1 MAKEDSRDVTASERR
16 SGQVRSPTKT
26 SSGAAQPGS
35 TLPSMLT
42 DAGRMLG
49 KYQLIAEI
57 ARGGMGVVYLAMV
70 QGPGGFN
77 KLVVVKELKPELVEE
92 PAFLTMFLDEARLAA
107 RLSHPN
113 IVQTN
118 EVGNDGDRYFMAMD
132 YLDGRGL
139 DQIRRRSKVAG
150 FGLSVPMHLRV
161 VCDMLAGLDYAH
173 KMTDFDGSPLHIVH
187 RDVSPQNVFVT
198 FDGQVKL
205 LDFGIAKA
213 SDSMYETHAGVVKGK
228 VSYMSPEQGRG
239 WKVDARADVFSAGV
253 MLWEALTGKRM
264 REGKNDQEKL
274 WALVSNEIPRA
285 SEIKPW
291 VPPELDEICARAMA
305 WNRDERY
312 TSAGA
317 MQQDLERYLVS
328 TGMNVSAREV
338 GSCVSELFR
347 EDRTNTNSVIE
358 AHIARLRG
366 GTVREKLPIIDV
378 ASRSVGSPTPS
389 GERAMTRPPFD
400 PENMPSADTPSA
412 RLVDDG
418 GSMVSESR
426 RPVQP
431 RRDLRP
437 VIITAIAGVV
447 VGIVVIFLVA
457 RLTHDASP
465 VTRADPAPPG
475 PQPVSAAPVQPAPP
489 VVVQAPPAPPP
500 RPQPAMIDVEIR
512 VSPATAT
519 VSIDDKVVDGNPF
532 SKRYTADN
540 ETHHV
545 RAAAPGYVAKSVS
558 VAFNANV
565 TLDVSLERLPP
576 PPPPPTPVAQ
586 PARPAQRQRPAE
598 PVRKVEP
605 PRPAEPAAQQQQSP
619 PPPPPAQQPPAPPPE
634 LVRPP
639 GDIGP
644 NPTKPRRTID
654 PSNPYDNNPHGGGQ

>member
-1 MAKEDSRDVTASERR
+1 MAKENNRDVTASERR
-16 SGQVRSPTKT
+16 SGQVRVPTKT
-26 SSGAAQPGS
+26 SSGSAQPGS
-35 TLPSMLT
+35 TLPAMLT
-42 DAGRMLG
+42 DPGRMLG

-173 KMTDFDGSPLHIVH
+173 RMTDFDGSPLNIVH

-264 REGKNDQEKL
+264 REGKNEQEKL

-312 TSAGA
+312 PNAGA

-328 TGMNVSAREV
+328 TGMNVTAREV

-347 EDRTNTNSVIE
+347 EDRANTNSVIE

-366 GTVREKLPIIDV
+366 GTVVREKLPIIDV

-400 PENMPSADTPSA
+400 PENVTSPDTPSA
-412 RLVDDG
+412 RMADDA
-418 GSMVSESR
+418 SSASEAR

-437 VIITAIAGVV
+437 VIITAVAGVV
-447 VGIVVIFLVA
+447 VGIIVIFLVA

-465 VTRADPAPPG
+465 VTRAEPAPPA
-475 PQPVSAAPVQPAPP
+475 PQALPVAPTQPPA
-489 VVVQAPPAPPP
+489 VVQAPPAQPAPPP
-500 RPQPAMIDVEIR
+500 RPPMIDVEIR
-512 VSPATAT
+512 VSPGTAT
-519 VSIDDKVVDGNPF
+519 VSIDGNMVDGNPF
-532 SKRYTADN
+532 SKHYPVDS

-545 RAAAPGYVAKSVS
+545 RAGAPGYVAKSVS

-565 TLDVSLERLPP
+565 TLDISLERLPP
-576 PPPPPTPVAQ
+576 PPPPPVAA
-586 PARPAQRQRPAE
+586 PARVTQRPRPPE
-598 PVRKVEP
+598 PARKVEP
-605 PRPAEPAAQQQQSP
+605 ARPTEPTAQP
-619 PPPPPAQQPPAPPPE
+619 APPPPPAPQQPQPE
-634 LVRPP
+634 LVKPANE
-639 GDIGP
+639 INA
-644 NPTKPRRTID
+644 NPVKPRRPID
-654 PSNPYDNNPHGGGQ
+654 PSNPYENPHGGGQ

>member
-1 MAKEDSRDVTASERR
+1 MAKENSRDVTASERR
-16 SGQVRSPTKT
+16 SGQVRVPTKT
-26 SSGAAQPGS
+26 SSGSAQPGS
-35 TLPSMLT
+35 TLPAMLT
-42 DAGRMLG
+42 DPGRMLG

-173 KMTDFDGSPLHIVH
+173 KMTDFDGSPLNIVH

-264 REGKNDQEKL
+264 REGKNEQEKL

-312 TSAGA
+312 ASAGA
-317 MQQDLERYLVS
+317 MQQDLERYLIS
-328 TGMNVSAREV
+328 TGMNVTAREV
-338 GSCVSELFR
+338 GACVSELFR
-347 EDRTNTNSVIE
+347 EDRANTNAVIE

-389 GERAMTRPPFD
+389 GERALTRPPFD
-400 PENMPSADTPSA
+400 PENVTSPDTPSA
-412 RLVDDG
+412 RMADEGTPL
-418 GSMVSESR
+418 SSEPR
-426 RPVQP
+426 RPIQP

-437 VIITAIAGVV
+437 VIITAVAGVV

-465 VTRADPAPPG
+465 VTRAEPAPPT
-475 PQPVSAAPVQPAPP
+475 PQPAPVAPAQPAPP
-489 VVVQAPPAPPP
+489 PVVQPPPAPPK
-500 RPQPAMIDVEIR
+500 PQLVDVEIR

-519 VSIDDKVVDGNPF
+519 VSIDGNVVDGNPF
-532 SKRYTADN
+532 SKQYPTDSA
-540 ETHHV
+540 THHV
-545 RAAAPGYVAKSVS
+545 RAAAPGYVAKLVP

-565 TLDVSLERLPP
+565 TLDISLERLPP
-576 PPPPPTPVAQ
+576 PPTPVVT
-586 PARPAQRQRPAE
+586 PTRPTQRPRPAE
-598 PVRKVEP
+598 PPVRKVEP
-605 PRPAEPAAQQQQSP
+605 PRPAEATAQ
-619 PPPPPAQQPPAPPPE
+619 PPPASPPTPQQPQPE
-634 LVRPP
+634 LVKPANEMS
-639 GDIGP
+639 P
-644 NPTKPRRTID
+644 NPVKPRRPID
-654 PSNPYDNNPHGGGQ
+654 PNNPYDNPHGGGQ

>member
-1 MAKEDSRDVTASERR
+1 
-16 SGQVRSPTKT
+16 
-26 SSGAAQPGS
+26 
-35 TLPSMLT
+35 MLT
-42 DAGRMLG
+42 DPGRMLG

-173 KMTDFDGSPLHIVH
+173 RMTDFDGSPLNIVH

-264 REGKNDQEKL
+264 REGKNEQEKL

-312 TSAGA
+312 ASAGA

-328 TGMNVSAREV
+328 TGMNVTAREV

-347 EDRTNTNSVIE
+347 EDRANTNTVIE

-366 GTVREKLPIIDV
+366 GTVVREKLPIIDV

-400 PENMPSADTPSA
+400 PENVTSPDTPSA
-412 RLVDDG
+412 RMTDDA
-418 GSMVSESR
+418 SSQASEPR

-437 VIITAIAGVV
+437 VIITAVAGVV
-447 VGIVVIFLVA
+447 VGIIVIFLVA

-465 VTRADPAPPG
+465 VTRAEPAPPA
-475 PQPVSAAPVQPAPP
+475 PQALPVAPTQPTPP
-489 VVVQAPPAPPP
+489 PAVVQAPPAPPAP
-500 RPQPAMIDVEIR
+500 PARPPVIDVEIR

-519 VSIDDKVVDGNPF
+519 VSIDGNMVDGNPF
-532 SKRYTADN
+532 SKHYPVDS

-565 TLDVSLERLPP
+565 TLDISLERLPP
-576 PPPPPTPVAQ
+576 PPAPPVPV
-586 PARPAQRQRPAE
+586 PARVTQRPRQPE
-598 PVRKVEP
+598 PARKVEP
-605 PRPAEPAAQQQQSP
+605 ARATEATAQPAP
-619 PPPPPAQQPPAPPPE
+619 PPPPPPQQPQPE
-634 LVRPP
+634 LVKPANE
-639 GDIGP
+639 INS
-644 NPTKPRRTID
+644 NPVKPRRPID
-654 PSNPYDNNPHGGGQ
+654 PSNPYENPHGGGQ

>member
-1 MAKEDSRDVTASERR
+1 
-16 SGQVRSPTKT
+16 
-26 SSGAAQPGS
+26 
-35 TLPSMLT
+35 MLT
-42 DAGRMLG
+42 DPGRMLG

-57 ARGGMGVVYLAMV
+57 ARGGMGVVYLAMI

-161 VCDMLAGLDYAH
+161 MCDMLSGLDYAH
-173 KMTDFDGSPLHIVH
+173 KMTDFDGSPLNIVH

-264 REGKNDQEKL
+264 REGKNEQEKL

-285 SEIKPW
+285 SELKPW

-312 TSAGA
+312 ASAGA
-317 MQQDLERYLVS
+317 MQQDLERYLIS
-328 TGMNVSAREV
+328 TGMNVTAREV
-338 GSCVSELFR
+338 GTCVSELFR
-347 EDRTNTNSVIE
+347 EDRTNTNAVIE

-389 GERAMTRPPFD
+389 GERALTRPPFD
-400 PENMPSADTPSA
+400 PENVTSPDTPSA
-412 RLVDDG
+412 RMVDD
-418 GSMVSESR
+418 SALSSEPR
-426 RPVQP
+426 RPIQP

-447 VGIVVIFLVA
+447 VGIVVIILVA

-465 VTRADPAPPG
+465 VTRAEPAPPT
-475 PQPVSAAPVQPAPP
+475 PQPAPVAP
-489 VVVQAPPAPPP
+489 PQPAPAPVVQAPPPPP
-500 RPQPAMIDVEIR
+500 PKPQMVDVEIR

-519 VSIDDKVVDGNPF
+519 VMLDDKPVDGNP
-532 SKRYTADN
+532 
-540 ETHHV
+540 V
-545 RAAAPGYVAKSVS
+545 
-558 VAFNANV
+558 
-565 TLDVSLERLPP
+565 
-576 PPPPPTPVAQ
+576 
-586 PARPAQRQRPAE
+586 
-598 PVRKVEP
+598 
-605 PRPAEPAAQQQQSP
+605 
-619 PPPPPAQQPPAPPPE
+619 
-634 LVRPP
+634 
-639 GDIGP
+639 
-644 NPTKPRRTID
+644 
-654 PSNPYDNNPHGGGQ
+654 

>member
-1 MAKEDSRDVTASERR
+1 
-16 SGQVRSPTKT
+16 
-26 SSGAAQPGS
+26 
-35 TLPSMLT
+35 MLT
-42 DAGRMLG
+42 DPGRMLG

-173 KMTDFDGSPLHIVH
+173 RMTDFDGSPLNIVH

-264 REGKNDQEKL
+264 REGKNEQEKL

-312 TSAGA
+312 ASAGA

-328 TGMNVSAREV
+328 TGMNVTAREV

-347 EDRTNTNSVIE
+347 EDRANTNAVIE

-389 GERAMTRPPFD
+389 GERALTRPPFD
-400 PENMPSADTPSA
+400 PENVTSPDTPSA
-412 RLVDDG
+412 RMVDDA
-418 GSMVSESR
+418 SSQASEPR

-437 VIITAIAGVV
+437 VIITAVAGVV

-457 RLTHDASP
+457 RLTHDTGP
-465 VTRADPAPPG
+465 VTRAEPAPPT
-475 PQPVSAAPVQPAPP
+475 PQALPVAPTQPTPP
-489 VVVQAPPAPPP
+489 PAVVQAPPAPPAP
-500 RPQPAMIDVEIR
+500 PARPPMVDVEIR

-519 VSIDDKVVDGNPF
+519 VSIDGNLVDGNPF
-532 SKRYTADN
+532 SKHYPVDS

-565 TLDVSLERLPP
+565 TLDISLERLPP
-576 PPPPPTPVAQ
+576 PPAPPVPV
-586 PARPAQRQRPAE
+586 PARVTQRPRQPE
-598 PVRKVEP
+598 PARKVEP
-605 PRPAEPAAQQQQSP
+605 ARPTEATAQPAP
-619 PPPPPAQQPPAPPPE
+619 PPPPPPQQPQPE
-634 LVRPP
+634 LVKPANE
-639 GDIGP
+639 INS
-644 NPTKPRRTID
+644 NPVKPRRPID
-654 PSNPYDNNPHGGGQ
+654 PSNPYENPHGGGQ

>member
-1 MAKEDSRDVTASERR
+1 
-16 SGQVRSPTKT
+16 
-26 SSGAAQPGS
+26 
-35 TLPSMLT
+35 MLT
-42 DAGRMLG
+42 DPGRMLG

-57 ARGGMGVVYLAMV
+57 ARGGMGVVYLAMI

-161 VCDMLAGLDYAH
+161 MCDMLSGLDYAH
-173 KMTDFDGSPLHIVH
+173 KMTDFDGSPLNIVH

-264 REGKNDQEKL
+264 REGKNEQEKL

-285 SEIKPW
+285 SELKPW

-312 TSAGA
+312 ASAGA
-317 MQQDLERYLVS
+317 MQQDLERYLIS
-328 TGMNVSAREV
+328 TGMNVTAREV
-338 GSCVSELFR
+338 GTCVSELFR
-347 EDRTNTNSVIE
+347 EDRTNTNAVIE

-389 GERAMTRPPFD
+389 GERALTRPPFD
-400 PENMPSADTPSA
+400 PENVTSPDTPSA
-412 RLVDDG
+412 RMVDD
-418 GSMVSESR
+418 SALSSEPR
-426 RPVQP
+426 RPIQP

-447 VGIVVIFLVA
+447 VGIVVIILVA

-465 VTRADPAPPG
+465 VTRAEPAPPT
-475 PQPVSAAPVQPAPP
+475 PQPAPVAP
-489 VVVQAPPAPPP
+489 PQPAPAPVVQAPPPPP
-500 RPQPAMIDVEIR
+500 PKPQMVDVEIR

-519 VSIDDKVVDGNPF
+519 VMLDDKPVDGNPV
-532 SKRYTADN
+532 SKQYPADTV
-540 ETHHV
+540 THHV
-545 RAAAPGYVAKSVS
+545 HAAAPGYVAKSVP
-558 VAFNANV
+558 VTFNANV
-565 TLDVSLERLPP
+565 TLDISLERQPPPPAPPPPRYVQKSHAPEPVHAKADPPRTEPATQPP
-576 PPPPPTPVAQ
+576 PPPPVTPPVA
-586 PARPAQRQRPAE
+586 
-598 PVRKVEP
+598 
-605 PRPAEPAAQQQQSP
+605 
-619 PPPPPAQQPPAPPPE
+619 PPE
-634 LVRPP
+634 LVKPP
-639 GDIGP
+639 GDIGL
-644 NPTKPRRTID
+644 NPVKPRRPID
-654 PSNPYDNNPHGGGQ
+654 PSNPYETPHGDKP